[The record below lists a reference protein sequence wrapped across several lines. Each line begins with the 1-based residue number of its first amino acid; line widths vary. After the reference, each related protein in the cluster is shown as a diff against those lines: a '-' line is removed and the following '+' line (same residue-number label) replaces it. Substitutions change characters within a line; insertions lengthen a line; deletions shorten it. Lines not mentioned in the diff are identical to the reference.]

1 MIKIGDKVRMS
12 KKKIIGI
19 AGTYIP
25 EWYCNEIFSIK
36 NIRLCTGSS
45 TIVTLDRNLPNR
57 HGNEIYI
64 GYLKSLRIQRKKKLL
79 KLNSL

>member
-36 NIRLCTGSS
+36 
-45 TIVTLDRNLPNR
+45 
-57 HGNEIYI
+57 
-64 GYLKSLRIQRKKKLL
+64 KS
-79 KLNSL
+79 